1 MRIEIFVVETEI
13 LHDRLLSDNIK
24 GLRCLEEQKIHLIK
38 IFGGLTEIN
47 DSKGYYINSKEE
59 IESDLSKIWIIYT
72 KHENIDLTKNYWF
85 DISLKPILLRIKE
98 ITRQKSQAYTINNEI
113 YFI

>member
-1 MRIEIFVVETEI
+1 VIQLRIEIFVVETKI
-13 LHDRLLSDNIK
+13 LHDRLLSGNIK

-38 IFGGLTEIN
+38 LFGGLTEIEN
-47 DSKGYYINSKEE
+47 LKGYWINSKGK
-59 IESDLSKIWIIYT
+59 IESDNTNIWIIYT
-72 KHENIDLTKNYWF
+72 KQCEEELLN
-85 DISLKPILLRIKE
+85 ILLRIKE